1 MPSQAERESKF
12 IWRPNT
18 NDSTN
23 LTRYSQEA
31 ELWHKAFLSAQAKH
45 KKTSLSDT
53 IGVINLVVSLVS
65 SLIVLI
71 LLSLIELVKWLR
83 S

>member
-1 MPSQAERESKF
+1 MSTQGDRQDFFP
-12 IWRPNT
+12 PND
-18 NDSTN
+18 NSVQTN
-23 LTRYSQEA
+23 LKYDLFA
-31 ELWHKAFLSAQAKH
+31 EKMYKSFKSVEMKH

-53 IGVINLVVSLVS
+53 IGVLNLVVSLVG

-71 LLSLIELVKWLR
+71 VLSLIELIKWLR

>member
-1 MPSQAERESKF
+1 MPTQADRDRQF
-12 IWRPNT
+12 IWRPND
-18 NDSTN
+18 NSVK
-23 LTRYSQEA
+23 TRLRYDLEA
-31 ELWHKAFLSAQAKH
+31 EHWYKSFKSAELKH
-45 KKTSLSDT
+45 KKTSLGDAF
-53 IGVINLVVSLVS
+53 GVIGLIVSLVG